1 MVSKVR
7 TLINAAVVLRE
18 RGSFVFNDKMKNGGR
33 SIKVWQWNR
42 SDYEFAANL
51 LRKAGYR
58 VVIKQYVRQYPRWR
72 RTDETKTFTVTRLHV
87 FE

>member
-1 MVSKVR
+1 
-7 TLINAAVVLRE
+7 
-18 RGSFVFNDKMKNGGR
+18 VFNDKMKNGGR

-51 LRKAGYR
+51 LRKAGCR
-58 VVIKQYVRQYPRWR
+58 VVVKQYVYQYPRWMN
-72 RTDETKTFTVTRLHV
+72 TDETKTFTVTRLHV